1 MQVGQNGKNLN
12 AALKKICML
21 ARVFLKKPKLIF
33 MDEDAL
39 RVTGIGSKFYI
50 EQLFSVL
57 KNSAILSICKN
68 YRQLYHYTRAYILKK
83 GAIVEQGNPL
93 SLVDNKDSIL
103 YTILAK
109 DDIRTVRQ
117 LENKLEKNI
126 RKFEE
131 DQEAA
136 VKYIQ
141 ELMKEEIE
149 REEAERKR
157 LIELGIDP
165 FCSEA
170 EKNAHAE
177 DKVSKT
183 KDVSEKTSRFRI
195 VIDEVEEVEGEDDWE
210 YWKEDSAY
218 PAGNESEDE

>member
-1 MQVGQNGKNLN
+1 
-12 AALKKICML
+12 
-21 ARVFLKKPKLIF
+21 

-39 RVTGIGSKFYI
+39 SISGLGSKFFI
-50 EQLFSVL
+50 EQLFSVM
-57 KNSAILSICKN
+57 KDSAIFSIAKN
-68 YRQLYHYTRAYILKK
+68 YRQLYHYTRVYILRD
-83 GAIVEQGNPL
+83 GSIVEEGNPL
-93 SLVDNKDSIL
+93 DLVDNKNSKL
-103 YTILAK
+103 YKILAR

-157 LIELGIDP
+157 LIEMGIDP
-165 FCSEA
+165 FADDKENEG
-170 EKNAHAE
+170 EKEQEEETYLQDARE
-177 DKVSKT
+177 DPVMRK
-183 KDVSEKTSRFRI
+183 SRFAPEKPKPSKFKI
-195 VIDEVEEVEGEDDWE
+195 LVEEV
-210 YWKEDSAY
+210 DS
-218 PAGNESEDE
+218 D

>member
-12 AALKKICML
+12 ASLKKICML

-39 RVTGIGSKFYI
+39 RVSGIGSKFYI

-57 KNSAILSICKN
+57 KNSAILSISKN
-68 YRQLYHYTRAYILKK
+68 YRQLYHYTRAYILKE
-83 GAIVEQGNPL
+83 GSIVEQGNPL
-93 SLVDNKDSIL
+93 SLVDDKNSTL
-103 YTILAK
+103 YKILAK

-165 FCSEA
+165 FSKDGDQA
-170 EKNAHAE
+170 RNVE
-177 DKVSKT
+177 DKVRKT
-183 KDVSEKTSRFRI
+183 KDVSERTSRFKI
-195 VIDEVEEVEGEDDWE
+195 VIDEVEEPEDEDDWE
-210 YWKEDSAY
+210 YWKEDHDAEE
-218 PAGNESEDE
+218 GED